1 MGKIARKK
9 QLRNKQRVRGLF
21 DEIEMVERLK
31 ELGDP
36 LEKLSRRIDFE
47 VFRETLEEIYT
58 KADRKS
64 SAGAKPYDYVLM
76 FKILLL
82 QRLYNLSDEQMEF
95 QITDRHSF
103 RRFVGLEF
111 SHKVPDAKTIWL
123 FRDRLKEDENERKL
137 FERFSQ
143 ELERKRLIVSNGKM
157 VDASFHEV
165 PRSRNNREE
174 NAVIKKGAIPVDWKN
189 ENKREQKDTDARW
202 TKKNSVS
209 FYGYKNHI
217 KADVGSKLIEDYA
230 VTPANVHDSQTLERL
245 LTDKDAG
252 QNLFA
257 DAAYVG
263 QEATVEKAKMENLI
277 HEKGYKNKPLT
288 DEQKETNR
296 GKSKI
301 RARVE
306 HIFGFIENSLHGT
319 QIRSIGIK
327 RATTNIGITNL
338 VYNICRAVWLKIDMF
353 AEEMSGQNCVQTA
366 I

>member
-1 MGKIARKK
+1 MK
-9 QLRNKQRVRGLF
+9 NKQKARGLF
-21 DEIEMVERLK
+21 DEWEMLARLS

-36 LEKLSRRIDFE
+36 LEKLSQRIDFE
-47 VFRETLEEIYT
+47 VFRETLDEIYA
-58 KADRKS
+58 KSDRKN
-64 SAGAKPYDYVLM
+64 SAGAKPFDYVLM

-82 QRLYNLSDEQMEF
+82 QRLYNLSDEQTEY
-95 QITDRHSF
+95 QITDRLSF
-103 RRFVGLEF
+103 KRFTGLEF

-137 FERFSQ
+137 FDRFSQ
-143 ELERKRLIVSNGKM
+143 ELETKRLIASNGKM

-174 NAVIKKGAIPVDWKN
+174 NAVIKQGAIPIDWKN

-202 TKKNSVS
+202 TKKNNAS

-217 KADVGSKLIEDYA
+217 KADVGSKLIEDYV

-245 LTDKDAG
+245 LTEKDAG
-252 QNLFA
+252 QNVYA

-263 QEATVEKAKMENLI
+263 QEETVEKAKMENLI
-277 HEKGYKNKPLT
+277 HEKGYRNKPLT
-288 DEQKETNR
+288 DEQKEANR
-296 GKSKI
+296 GKSRI

-319 QIRSIGIK
+319 EIRSIGIK

-353 AEEMSGQNCVQTA
+353 AEAMSEQNCVQTA